1 LGLAGTW
8 GRDDGRDLKREMV
21 IPVTCLDGL
30 MGGVVNGKL
39 DSHRAFCYGTDDS
52 VRTSFFLKFDRSTA
66 ISFKKK
72 NADDYKVVITR

>member
-1 LGLAGTW
+1 MAV
-8 GRDDGRDLKREMV
+8 KREMV
-21 IPVTCLDGL
+21 IPMTFLDGL

-52 VRTSFFLKFDRSTA
+52 VRTRCFFLKFGRSTA
-66 ISFKKK
+66 ISFKKKK